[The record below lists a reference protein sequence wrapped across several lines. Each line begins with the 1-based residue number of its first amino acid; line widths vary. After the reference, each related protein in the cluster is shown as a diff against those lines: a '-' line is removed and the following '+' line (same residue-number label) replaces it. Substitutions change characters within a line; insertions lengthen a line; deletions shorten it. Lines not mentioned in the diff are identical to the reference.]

1 MSKNERKKII
11 LEVYF
16 DNSSTTKPLEEVIN
30 EVTFGMKEFY
40 GNPSSLH
47 NLGLK
52 SEKKLKEC
60 REVLAKTINAAEN
73 EIHFNSGGSEGNNFI
88 LKGLLKSGSHIITTP
103 FEHAS
108 ILNTIKKLEENN
120 IKVTL
125 LRVDEEGKIDLNHLR
140 DAITKETVLIS
151 IMHVNN
157 EIGVIQDLDDI
168 SKIIRETSSRAK
180 FHVDAVQ
187 SYGKIPIDVKKLNID
202 FLTTSA
208 HKIHG
213 PKGVGFIY
221 VKKPNALVSLI
232 EGGAQEF
239 GFRAG
244 TQNVPGI
251 MGMSL
256 AGKIANENMKDNYDK
271 VLKIKEKFI
280 EKLKNIPNIRINS
293 LLNDS
298 FSPYIL
304 NVSFIGV
311 RGEVL
316 LHYLEEAGI
325 YVSTGSACSSKER
338 ERIGGSYVLKSLGL
352 SKDEIAG
359 GIRFSFSDD
368 NKEEEVN
375 YVIEILEKGLKF
387 LRRIKK

>member
-1 MSKNERKKII
+1 M
-11 LEVYF
+11 EVYF
-16 DNSSTTKPLEEVIN
+16 DNSSTTKPSEKVIN

-52 SEKKLKEC
+52 SERKLKEC
-60 REVLAKTINAAEN
+60 RELLGKTINANEN
-73 EIHFNSGGSEGNNFI
+73 EIYFNSGGSEGNNFV
-88 LKGLLKSGSHIITTP
+88 LKGILKSGSHFITTP

-120 IKVTL
+120 VKVTL
-125 LRVDEEGKIDLNHLR
+125 LKVNEKGKIDLDHLR
-140 DAITKETVLIS
+140 ESITKETVLIS

-157 EIGVIQDLDDI
+157 EIGVIQDLKTI
-168 SKIIRETSSRAK
+168 GEIIKESSGRAK

-187 SYGKIPIDVKKLNID
+187 SYGKFPIDVKKMNID
-202 FLTTSA
+202 FLTVSA
-208 HKIHG
+208 HKFHG

-221 VKKPNALVSLI
+221 IKKPNTLTPLI

-239 GFRAG
+239 GVRAG
-244 TQNVPGI
+244 TQNIPGI

-256 AGKIANENMKDNYDK
+256 AAKAANENIGNNYER
-271 VLKIKEKFI
+271 VLKIKVKFI
-280 EKLKNIPNIRINS
+280 EKLKKIENIRINS
-293 LLNDS
+293 LLSNE

-304 NVSFIGV
+304 NVSFKGV

-316 LHYLEEAGI
+316 LHLEDAGI

-338 ERIGGSYVLKSLGL
+338 EKIGGSYVLKSLGL
-352 SKDEIAG
+352 SQDEISG

-368 NKEEEVN
+368 NKEDEVD
-375 YVIEILEKGLKF
+375 YVIETLEKGLNF

>member
-1 MSKNERKKII
+1 M
-11 LEVYF
+11 EVYF
-16 DNSSTTKPLEEVIN
+16 DNSSTTKPSEKVIN
-30 EVTFGMKEFY
+30 EVTLGMKEFY

-52 SEKKLKEC
+52 SERKLKEC
-60 REVLAKTINAAEN
+60 RELLGKTINANEN
-73 EIHFNSGGSEGNNFI
+73 EIYFNSGGSEGNNFV
-88 LKGLLKSGSHIITTP
+88 LKGILKSGSHFITTP

-108 ILNTIKKLEENN
+108 ILNTIKKLEDNN
-120 IKVTL
+120 VKVTL
-125 LRVDEEGKIDLNHLR
+125 LKVNKEGKIDLNHLR
-140 DAITKETVLIS
+140 ESITKETVLIS

-157 EIGVIQDLDDI
+157 EIGVIQDL
-168 SKIIRETSSRAK
+168 KIIGEIIKESSSRAK

-187 SYGKIPIDVKKLNID
+187 SYGKFPIDVKKMNID
-202 FLTTSA
+202 FLTVSA
-208 HKIHG
+208 HKFHG

-221 VKKPNALVSLI
+221 VKKPNTLTPLI

-239 GFRAG
+239 GVRAG
-244 TQNVPGI
+244 TQNIPGI

-256 AGKIANENMKDNYDK
+256 AAKAANENIGNNYER

-280 EKLKNIPNIRINS
+280 EKLNKIENIRINS
-293 LLNDS
+293 LLSNE

-304 NVSFIGV
+304 NVSFKGV

-316 LHYLEEAGI
+316 LHFLEDAGI

-338 ERIGGSYVLKSLGL
+338 EKIGGSYVLKSLGL
-352 SKDEIAG
+352 SQDEISG

-368 NKEEEVN
+368 NKEDEVD
-375 YVIEILEKGLKF
+375 YVIETLEKGLNF